1 MSEYSLKPKKS
12 LSLTYYSTKLKKTIL
27 LSYSTKLKNPLLW
40 SYSTKLKKPIF
51 QIYSTKLKKSLYSWY
66 PTLPFC
72 TNTDL
77 NLTTAI
83 IPEPSI
89 YFIIYH
95 I

>member
-1 MSEYSLKPKKS
+1 MTNICIFGGFGTK
-12 LSLTYYSTKLKKTIL
+12 TYYSTKLKKTIL
-27 LSYSTKLKNPLLW
+27 L

-77 NLTTAI
+77 NFAVI
-83 IPEPSI
+83 RS
-89 YFIIYH
+89 
-95 I
+95 